1 MYNTIEFTC
10 LWGGL
15 FQILVAG
22 GAMYVEVFNRGVTPL
37 SYSVQK
43 VNRDGTK
50 DTYGDGVYLLFT
62 FFTKP
67 ESIGVLENQLRQ
79 DFSVIRHSVL
89 KVEKQREEKKDKKDK
104 KERRKAME
112 I

>member
-1 MYNTIEFTC
+1 
-10 LWGGL
+10 
-15 FQILVAG
+15 
-22 GAMYVEVFNRGVTPL
+22 MYVEVFNRGVAPL

-50 DTYGDGVYLLFT
+50 DMYGDGIYLLFT

-89 KVEKQREEKKDKKDK
+89 KVEKLREEKKDRKDK
-104 KERRKAME
+104 KERQKATV